1 MMGLNGGGGLLKSA
15 MRKALWQRKMDRQ
28 ESRSGV
34 ALQRPGATCLWV
46 HLASTDPIGLSPSC
60 PYYRARSLVGSVVS
74 SSFPLLGPLRLMSSL
89 RQNMVPFLLQQCP
102 SRPFSD
108 QEDRV
113 TGLCSSRGLM
123 ESNLLNIVG

>member
-1 MMGLNGGGGLLKSA
+1 
-15 MRKALWQRKMDRQ
+15 
-28 ESRSGV
+28 
-34 ALQRPGATCLWV
+34 
-46 HLASTDPIGLSPSC
+46 
-60 PYYRARSLVGSVVS
+60 VGSVVS